1 MQEAEISGV
10 GRNIGGGEREEET
23 DGSNPTLHMEKI
35 DTCVKISL
43 IIKGQLL
50 ANTDDNVMT
59 PKMRN

>member
-1 MQEAEISGV
+1 M
-10 GRNIGGGEREEET
+10 NIGGGEREEET

-50 ANTDDNVMT
+50 ANTDNNVMT
-59 PKMRN
+59 PKMGY